1 MKRNEGKQWGGAPWR
16 RGKAPRGGA
25 GGGLATRRPCIL
37 GSAQPRWSCPSA
49 SRGPSSGGPHAAAA
63 LTQESIDAA
72 ALLH

>member
-1 MKRNEGKQWGGAPWR
+1 MGRGPLEEGQSAAG
-16 RGKAPRGGA
+16 RGR
-25 GGGLATRRPCIL
+25 GGLATRRPCIL
-37 GSAQPRWSCPSA
+37 GFAQPRWSCPSA